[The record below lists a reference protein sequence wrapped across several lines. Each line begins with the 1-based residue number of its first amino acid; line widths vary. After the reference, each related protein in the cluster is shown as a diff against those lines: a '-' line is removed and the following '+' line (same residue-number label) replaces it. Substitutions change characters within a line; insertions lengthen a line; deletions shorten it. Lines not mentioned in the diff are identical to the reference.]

1 MDETAGTAFW
11 NETEKSIKI
20 FLREDTTEYTEY
32 AFSFQLT
39 NPPRLSQSPD
49 IKMETSG
56 IEIKAM
62 RVTWPPLPYPNA
74 GSRALCST
82 GGSLLQ
88 TAQGD
93 LLPQTDATPLNTYSA
108 SLIETKVGTS
118 TSFPGPLSSFLPVP
132 VSSFFHSL
140 QVPCLLKS
148 PHAAPCKVP

>member
-1 MDETAGTAFW
+1 MDETAGTAIW

-20 FLREDTTEYTEY
+20 FLREDTTGYTEY

-49 IKMETSG
+49 IKMEMSG
-56 IEIKAM
+56 IEIKST
-62 RVTWPPLPYPNA
+62 RVTGPPLPYPNA

-82 GGSLLQ
+82 GGALLQ

-93 LLPQTDATPLNTYSA
+93 LLPHKDATALNTYSA

-118 TSFPGPLSSFLPVP
+118 TNFPGPPSSFLPVP
-132 VSSFFHSL
+132 VSSFFHLL

-148 PHAAPCKVP
+148 PHAALCKMP